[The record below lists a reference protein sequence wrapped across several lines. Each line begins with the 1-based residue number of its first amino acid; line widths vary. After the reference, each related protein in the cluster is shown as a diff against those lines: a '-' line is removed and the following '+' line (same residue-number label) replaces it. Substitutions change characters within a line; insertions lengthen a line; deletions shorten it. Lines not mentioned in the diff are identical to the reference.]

1 MKPLGY
7 IRQKILHEVVSV
19 TVRELRNEE
28 VECEQALL
36 TALLAAEA
44 TPDEALSMTERIRVH
59 AYRVFNCD
67 VYGVERD
74 HGREGVVRV
83 LEAVE
88 SEIGERDENDILLNH
103 MDLARITE
111 PYTDQ
116 EHREGTVED

>member
-36 TALLAAEA
+36 TGLLAAEA
-44 TPDEALSMTERIRVH
+44 TRDEALTMTERIRVH
-59 AYRVFNCD
+59 AYRAFNCD

-88 SEIGERDENDILLNH
+88 SEIGERDENDILLND
-103 MDLARITE
+103 MDVARITK
-111 PYTDQ
+111 PHTDR
-116 EHREGTVED
+116 EHCEGTVED

>member
-7 IRQKILHEVVSV
+7 IRQKILHEVVSM

-36 TALLAAEA
+36 TALLTAEA
-44 TPDEALSMTERIRVH
+44 TPDEALSMTERIRLH

-67 VYGVERD
+67 AYGVERD

-88 SEIGERDENDILLNH
+88 SEVGERDENDILLNH
-103 MDLARITE
+103 MDVARLTT
-111 PYTDQ
+111 PHTD
-116 EHREGTVED
+116 REYRAGMVED